1 MYILTLSPLL
11 IYEGRS
17 NYCKFIF
24 ISHQVLKPWNELPC
38 VDKRN
43 IDHIYINCWF
53 AVYRWSVI
61 EKQKTSTP
69 HPHTN
74 IWKCACVWRGW
85 FWLPVFTLLTNSRL
99 KTSSYTGNSEI
110 SLYNFTDLVYIV
122 QKPAAIAGE
131 KAENVLEIGQYKVG
145 RGIFIRG
152 VGYL

>member
-61 EKQKTSTP
+61 EKQITSTP
-69 HPHTN
+69 PPPHTN
-74 IWKCACVWRGW
+74 TWKCACVWRGW

-99 KTSSYTGNSEI
+99 RTSSYTGNSEI
-110 SLYNFTDLVYIV
+110 SLYNFTDLGAVYIV
-122 QKPAAIAGE
+122 QKPAAICLG
-131 KAENVLEIGQYKVG
+131 KAWKCAWNRPI
-145 RGIFIRG
+145 
-152 VGYL
+152 